1 MGKVKMALFRRKNK
15 ENTPGEKQGQLAVL
29 KDAFKLVRKHK
40 PIAFLYAGVAG
51 VIVLIGGIAIGAS
64 INHPVYFAIISLPLG
79 LLLAFFIFS
88 RQANSAAFASIENQL
103 GAAGS
108 VIMAIRSGFTFTPAV
123 AVNKNQDMVHRA
135 VGRCGVVLVG
145 EGGFAVRA
153 MMQEEHRKVERFIN
167 GVPVTEVFAGN
178 EKGQVPLR
186 KLQKHLKKLP
196 KKLNKTQLREVR
208 SREKAIGGMNMP
220 MPKGPM
226 PFNRNARMPKR

>member
-1 MGKVKMALFRRKNK
+1 MALFRRKNK

-153 MMQEEHRKVERFIN
+153 MIQEEHRKVERFIN

>member
-1 MGKVKMALFRRKNK
+1 MALFRRKNK

-108 VIMAIRSGFTFTPAV
+108 VIMAIRSGFTVTPAV

>member
-108 VIMAIRSGFTFTPAV
+108 VIMAIRSGFTVTPAV

>member
-1 MGKVKMALFRRKNK
+1 MAIFNRKK
-15 ENTPGEKQGQLAVL
+15 REAGEQGQLAVI

-40 PIAFLYAGVAG
+40 PIAIVYALIAALAVIIAGVAFG
-51 VIVLIGGIAIGAS
+51 SS
-64 INHPVYFAIISLPLG
+64 IHHPVYFAIISLPLG
-79 LLLAFFIFS
+79 VLVAFFIFS

-108 VIMAIRSGFTFTPAV
+108 VIMAIRKGFTVTPAV

-135 VGRCGVVLVG
+135 IGRCGVVLVG

-153 MMQEEHRKVERFIN
+153 MMQEEHRKVERFIA

-178 EKGQVPLR
+178 GEGQIPLR

-196 KKLNKTQLREVR
+196 KKLNKVQLREVR

-220 MPKGPM
+220 IPKGPM
-226 PFNRNARMPKR
+226 PFNRNARVPKR

>member
-1 MGKVKMALFRRKNK
+1 MALFRRKNK

-51 VIVLIGGIAIGAS
+51 VMVLIGGIAIGAS

-108 VIMAIRSGFTFTPAV
+108 VIMAIRSGFTVTPAV

>member
-1 MGKVKMALFRRKNK
+1 MALFRRKNK
-15 ENTPGEKQGQLAVL
+15 ENTTGEKQGQLAVL